1 MRFRLSARG
10 VLLLRVVLA
19 AGILHAGTPADASP
33 PPGNR
38 IHLFVETVRV
48 GSGGTETIAA
58 DEAEL
63 MIGQAAVLAKE
74 VTLSGAGKGGSR
86 ASEKVSFRT
95 EIRVAGVAE
104 SRLAFN
110 LSSRTHVLA
119 ATGGITIPRSD
130 TTKRQ
135 PGDAAAGASYLFP
148 VYESENLRQKIALN
162 IRWSAVEETS
172 PGAAGLT
179 PIPFTF
185 RLYELSDSGT
195 ILLEESDLSAGVG
208 WSASANFN
216 RTLPLSDA
224 KDGGKRVRQESMEVT
239 LSPLFL
245 SGGSLNLDL
254 EASGEVVTRDAG
266 GDSAHPVAHRGNYT
280 LSSGQPIEIELPI
293 QADPDRDEGWSRVN
307 YRLEIV
313 ASI

>member
-1 MRFRLSARG
+1 MRFRIPGRG
-10 VLLLRVVLA
+10 VPLLRVLLT
-19 AGILHAGTPADASP
+19 AGILHAGAPAGASP

-38 IHLFVETVRV
+38 IHLIVETVRV
-48 GSGGTETIAA
+48 GAGGTETISA
-58 DEAEL
+58 DEADL
-63 MIGQAAVLAKE
+63 MMGQAAVLAKE
-74 VTLSGAGKGGSR
+74 VTLSGAGKGSSR
-86 ASEKVSFRT
+86 VSEKVSFRT
-95 EIRVAGVAE
+95 EIRLAGVVE

-110 LSSRTHVLA
+110 LSSRAHVLA
-119 ATGGITIPRSD
+119 ATGGIPIPRSD

-135 PGDAAAGASYLFP
+135 PGDVAIGASYLFP
-148 VYESENLRQKIALN
+148 VYESANLGEKIALN

-172 PGAAGLT
+172 SGAADRP

-185 RLYELSDSGT
+185 RLYEISDSGT
-195 ILLEESDLSAGVG
+195 TLLEESDLSAAVG

-254 EASGEVVTRDAG
+254 EASGEVVTRDAS
-266 GDSAHPVAHRGNYT
+266 GDSPHPVAHRGNYT
-280 LSSGQPIEIELPI
+280 TSSGQPIEIELPI
-293 QADPDRDEGWSRVN
+293 QADPDRDEGWTQVN